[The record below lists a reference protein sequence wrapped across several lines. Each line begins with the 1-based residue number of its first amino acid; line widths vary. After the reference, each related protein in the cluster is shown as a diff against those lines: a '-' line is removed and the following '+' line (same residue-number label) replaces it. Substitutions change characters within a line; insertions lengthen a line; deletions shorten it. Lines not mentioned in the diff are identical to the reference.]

1 MEEQKK
7 QALEDG
13 LWKKAV
19 GYESVETQ
27 EEYALVEGDLQ
38 LVKRKV
44 IRKEVP
50 PDITALK
57 LLLGDEPPEEIGLEE
72 IERERAALREEYLK
86 RQAGGERTENKT

>member
-7 QALEDG
+7 QALAEG

-57 LLLGDEPPEEIGLEE
+57 LLWGDEPPEEIGPEE
-72 IERERAALREEYLK
+72 IERERTALREEYL
-86 RQAGGERTENKT
+86 RLQASGERTKNKE